1 MASKTPFADG
11 LRHDMQALGEV
22 LARHTRGLNEHLHGQ
37 AARIQRRE
45 ADVVN
50 NLLPELEAS
59 EVVQDAPPLDTLGDL
74 TVKELKARCKQ
85 QGLKGYSKKCRADL
99 LQLLK
104 AEQATIKAS
113 SRLVRLEAL
122 MVLIAK
128 TLEIPQ
134 EHIDQALS
142 S

>member
-59 EVVQDAPPLDTLGDL
+59 EVVQDAPPLDTLDNL
-74 TVKELKARCKQ
+74 TVKKLKARCKQ
-85 QGLKGYSKKCRADL
+85 QGLKGYSKKCRAEL

-104 AEQATIKAS
+104 AEQATVEES